1 MSFPFGATVSQ
12 RGSLKSVAKTLIL
25 NPAGTV
31 GRKPFGG
38 FDSSGGFP
46 ADFVANGAGSC
57 GACPCVT
64 CPSKIPGAAHK
75 IPNAA
80 MRNPHRLS
88 VASIK
93 ISSEKFL
100 NRRQI
105 RNQNHHENSAT
116 VLPLSGRLPLLGCP
130 DNSFGS
136 YSRPLISDDPSSR
149 PYALRSNW
157 NALNRAPFLS
167 SPQLIPFSPQIPPVY
182 IRRRCL
188 AFTVVS
194 GSNPGQ
200 RPLSAVLSSEVS

>member
-31 GRKPFGG
+31 GRKPLGG

-46 ADFVANGAGSC
+46 AGFVGNGRGSC

-93 ISSEKFL
+93 SPQKNFSIGVESETK
-100 NRRQI
+100 I
-105 RNQNHHENSAT
+105 TTEI
-116 VLPLSGRLPLLGCP
+116 PLL
-130 DNSFGS
+130 S
-136 YSRPLISDDPSSR
+136 YH
-149 PYALRSNW
+149 
-157 NALNRAPFLS
+157 FL
-167 SPQLIPFSPQIPPVY
+167 
-182 IRRRCL
+182 
-188 AFTVVS
+188 
-194 GSNPGQ
+194 
-200 RPLSAVLSSEVS
+200 AVFHY